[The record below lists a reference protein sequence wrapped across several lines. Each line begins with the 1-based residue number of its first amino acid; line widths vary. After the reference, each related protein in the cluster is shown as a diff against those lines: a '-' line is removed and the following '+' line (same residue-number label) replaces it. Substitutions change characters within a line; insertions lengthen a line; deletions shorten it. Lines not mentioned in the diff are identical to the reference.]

1 LRDTQGRVVQSVVSV
16 INVALMESMEKEA
29 PSQRVRHAVPSLYFC
44 NTSTQVLALFDDDV
58 VQSLCASFMTHA
70 SSIVRGKVTIML
82 VLLMRARP
90 LALLPMFS
98 KKLAQGLE
106 KVGKDSDSYISAAA
120 AAFASAVDEFIPPSL
135 AALHKEV
142 TQPKL
147 HTCVC
152 NQSVM
157 RAQVSQRS
165 PQGSRGLAICSL
177 LKLLSECSR
186 CRALFARRTV
196 ATAVCALL
204 KNLRDASAPPFVEC
218 VSAGACCP
226 PFRSLTCVTVL
237 SGTGARCWP
246 SSRAAAATL
255 AQCTPRPTSSWT
267 SSSPARWR

>member
-1 LRDTQGRVVQSVVSV
+1 MVQSVVSV

-106 KVGKDSDSYISAAA
+106 KVGKDSDSYVSAAA

-135 AALHKEV
+135 AALQQEV
-142 TQPKL
+142 NAP
-147 HTCVC
+147 
-152 NQSVM
+152 
-157 RAQVSQRS
+157 RS
-165 PQGSRGLAICSL
+165 HI
-177 LKLLSECSR
+177 
-186 CRALFARRTV
+186 
-196 ATAVCALL
+196 
-204 KNLRDASAPPFVEC
+204 ASATNV
-218 VSAGACCP
+218 
-226 PFRSLTCVTVL
+226 
-237 SGTGARCWP
+237 
-246 SSRAAAATL
+246 
-255 AQCTPRPTSSWT
+255 
-267 SSSPARWR
+267 